1 MLTVPDTKIINF
13 ITEKRYQPIRHFILL
28 SSILVMLYFTQRLPE
43 YPEITESNRLT
54 YIAIIYVTLIGL
66 FYFNIMFLVP
76 SLFFRGKYIFYL
88 VSIIAVALL
97 AINIISYVIGY
108 LLATD
113 GITPIRRNY
122 MRTYE
127 AVMTLTTTTLVTT
140 MIKLF
145 QRWMQ
150 DSKKINELNSIRFA
164 MELNELRNQINPHF
178 LFNMLA
184 GIRSLIR
191 TNPEKANTVIM
202 KLSEFLRY
210 QLYENTEEKTL
221 LNAEINFLSNFLDLE
236 NIRRDNFST
245 KLSLDVQT
253 QELNKIFIP
262 PNLFTVF
269 IENAIKHSV
278 NAHGKPSYVEVNIKV
293 DDKGITFRCANSK
306 DPQYSQTIK
315 DSNSGIGLSNITRR
329 LELLYGNR
337 HSFTLSDTNTKFEI
351 TLTIPYELYP
361 HR

>member
-13 ITEKRYQPIRHFILL
+13 ITEKRYQPIRHITLL
-28 SSILVMLYFTQRLPE
+28 LSILVMLYFTQRLPE

-54 YIAIIYVTLIGL
+54 YIAIIYVTLIAM

-76 SLFFRGKYIFYL
+76 SFFFRGKYILYL
-88 VSIIAVALL
+88 VSIITVSILGIALL
-97 AINIISYVIGY
+97 STIIGS
-108 LLATD
+108 LLTHD
-113 GITPIRRNY
+113 GFTPKRNT
-122 MRTYE
+122 MRMHE

-278 NAHGKPSYVEVNIKV
+278 NAHGLPSYVEVLIRV

-337 HSFTLSDTNTKFEI
+337 HSFALADTNTKFEI
-351 TLTIPYELYP
+351 TLTIPYELYT

>member
-13 ITEKRYQPIRHFILL
+13 ITEKRYQPIRHITLL
-28 SSILVMLYFTQRLPE
+28 LSILVMLYFTQRLPE

-54 YIAIIYVTLIGL
+54 YIAIIYVTLIAM

-76 SLFFRGKYIFYL
+76 SFFFRGKYILYL
-88 VSIIAVALL
+88 VSIITVSILGIALL
-97 AINIISYVIGY
+97 STIIGS
-108 LLATD
+108 LLTHD
-113 GITPIRRNY
+113 GFTPKRNT
-122 MRTYE
+122 MRMHE

-278 NAHGKPSYVEVNIKV
+278 NAHGKPSYVEVHIKV

-337 HSFTLSDTNTKFEI
+337 HSFALADTNTKFEI
-351 TLTIPYELYP
+351 TLTIPYELYT